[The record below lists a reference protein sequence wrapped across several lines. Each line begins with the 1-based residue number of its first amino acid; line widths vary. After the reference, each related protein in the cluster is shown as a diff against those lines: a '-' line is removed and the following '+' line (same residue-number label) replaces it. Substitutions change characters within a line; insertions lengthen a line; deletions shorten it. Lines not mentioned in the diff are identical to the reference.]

1 MIDKVEQEIIM
12 AEFGELLRKKR
23 EEKGITQKTLG
34 DAVFVTRQAVSQ
46 WENGTRYPDL
56 LTAKKLAEYF
66 GCTIDELL
74 GEDKMHTYA
83 EVMQVAEEPA
93 DHKVQMLV
101 YGILLALSLT
111 ALSASASYLYME
123 YGAMELPFR
132 DALLIPYCLL
142 QTLSCIFCV
151 IMCRTK
157 NMRPAMIGITVC
169 MMNILCVIEPGVSWN
184 LAKEYFFL
192 FLQFLKPVLS
202 IPAVF
207 FFLRKNE
214 TNRKP
219 AVISCLAVIVINL
232 MELFTAVLTM
242 ISVEFTFTEMNRVF
256 SYIYMIILMSL
267 SIWQIDLLTRKR
279 LRVKESKS

>member
-56 LTAKKLAEYF
+56 LTAKKLADYF
-66 GCTIDELL
+66 DCTIDGLL
-74 GEDKMHTYA
+74 GEDRMSSYA
-83 EVMQVAEEPA
+83 DVMQVAEEPS
-93 DHKVQMLV
+93 DDKLQLLV
-101 YGILLALSLT
+101 YGILLALSLI
-111 ALSASASYLYME
+111 ALSVTASYLYME

-132 DALLIPYCLL
+132 DTLLIPYCLL

-157 NMRPAMIGITVC
+157 NMRPSVIGITVC
-169 MMNILCVIEPGVSWN
+169 MMNILCVIEPGVSWK
-184 LAKEYFFL
+184 LSKEYFLL
-192 FLQFLKPVLS
+192 FLQFLKPVLA
-202 IPAVF
+202 IPTVI
-207 FFLRKNE
+207 FFLRKNI
-214 TNRKP
+214 TNRIH
-219 AVISCLAVIVINL
+219 AVISCLAVIGVNL
-232 MELFTAVLTM
+232 MELLTAVLTI

-267 SIWQIDLLTRKR
+267 TIWQIDLLTRKR
-279 LRVKESKS
+279 NRAKGGG